1 MRRSETAKVILAL
14 VLFIVTARTLVGQ
27 TLTSAT
33 IVATVTDRAGAVIPN
48 AAVRVTQDGS
58 NAVSSAV
65 TGSSGEYRFP
75 FLKPGD
81 YTITAEGTGLATS
94 STHLHLLVGQEQAV
108 NLTLGLQSAQQ
119 SIEVDASQR
128 LLQTGNGNRV
138 SSYNQEY
145 VKNIHCRGQGLGICG
160 RMQVLGRQAYG

>member
-1 MRRSETAKVILAL
+1 MRRSESAKVILAL
-14 VLFIVTARTLVGQ
+14 FLFTFTARLLVGQ

-33 IVATVTDRAGAVIPN
+33 IVGTVTDSAGAVIPD
-48 AAVRVTQDGS
+48 AAVRITQDGS

-94 STHLHLLVGQEQAV
+94 STHLHLLIG
-108 NLTLGLQSAQQ
+108 
-119 SIEVDASQR
+119 
-128 LLQTGNGNRV
+128 
-138 SSYNQEY
+138 
-145 VKNIHCRGQGLGICG
+145 
-160 RMQVLGRQAYG
+160 

>member
-33 IVATVTDRAGAVIPN
+33 IVATVT
-48 AAVRVTQDGS
+48 
-58 NAVSSAV
+58 
-65 TGSSGEYRFP
+65 E
-75 FLKPGD
+75 
-81 YTITAEGTGLATS
+81 AEGTGLATS

-128 LLQTGNGNRV
+128 LLQTGNGNQV
-138 SSYNQEY
+138 SSYSQEY